1 MHKPELV
8 DRIVYDIYFHDK
20 NGSNREIGHAVI
32 SVIRIGCRLA
42 FQFGYSKNTE
52 HIQENF
58 AAKFAHSKPTLDRSY
73 SLSYLH
79 LEGSSFAILQQQD
92 VAPRTLRP
100 LTEHPMFKK
109 TA

>member
-8 DRIVYDIYFHDK
+8 DRIVYDIHVYDE
-20 NGSNREIGHAVI
+20 NRSNREIGHAVV

-52 HIQENF
+52 QVQEKF

-73 SLSYLH
+73 SLSYFD
-79 LEGSSFAILQQQD
+79 LEGDNFAILQQQD